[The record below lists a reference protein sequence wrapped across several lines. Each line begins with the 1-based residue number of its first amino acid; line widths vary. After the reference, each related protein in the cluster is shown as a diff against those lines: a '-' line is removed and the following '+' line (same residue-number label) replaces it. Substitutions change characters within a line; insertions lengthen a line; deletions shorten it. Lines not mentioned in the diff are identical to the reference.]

1 MDDLHLLISNATAG
15 FYYFTLAVL
24 IAIDIAISLACF
36 IAYQCDTRKKH
47 YLMLSLA
54 FFSGVAFN
62 MGNTICTQVP
72 LAWLDAGSTVTIE
85 QSHKECILNFTRQLC
100 LITIIFIALL
110 MNAYKNKINP
120 KFISGVIVVFS
131 SLALFMMVIYSIE
144 SDLDNEILKSIY
156 IYYLSGKKINSGD
169 LIITAWCCLLII
181 LSVCMF
187 FYKAFKKKIW
197 HCIAAMIFAEMLF
210 NFIIYICTHEPK
222 FSLTVASVFTAIIK
236 FTICF
241 VVVTEAVKK
250 IAEMRRIKMYDP
262 LTMAYTRNYF
272 FDELKSFSDSHDDNS
287 DLCVLLLDVDKF
299 KEINDTYG
307 HQQGDT
313 VLKTLSEIVRSRIEP
328 KNIFARLGGDEF
340 AILLPE
346 CSLSQACEVAEAIR
360 QDVEQISYQTEV
372 GSIDNIT
379 VSIGTYK
386 VNGSDSIKQII
397 ASADNALYCAKRNGR
412 NNNVVFKDEFCAP

>member
-1 MDDLHLLISNATAG
+1 MDKLYLLISNTTAG

-24 IAIDIAISLACF
+24 IAIDIAISFAFF

-62 MGNTICTQVP
+62 MGNTMCTQVP
-72 LAWLDAGSTVTIE
+72 LAWLNAGNTVALE

-100 LITIIFIALL
+100 VIAIIFIALL
-110 MNAYKNKINP
+110 MNAYRNKINP
-120 KFISGVIVVFS
+120 KFISFIIIVFS
-131 SLALFMMVIYSIE
+131 SLALFMMVIYSVE
-144 SDLDNEILKSIY
+144 SDLDNEILQSVY
-156 IYYLSGKKINSGD
+156 TYYLSDKKIQSGD
-169 LIITAWCCLLII
+169 VIITAWCCLLIS
-181 LSVCMF
+181 LSVCIF

-210 NFIIYICTHEPK
+210 NIIIYISTHEPK
-222 FSLTVASVFTAIIK
+222 FSLTVASVFSAMIK

-241 VVVTEAVKK
+241 VVIAEALKK

-262 LTMAYTRNYF
+262 LTKAYTRNYF
-272 FDELKSFSDSHDDNS
+272 FDELKSLSDTHEADSN
-287 DLCVLLLDVDKF
+287 LCVLLLDVDKF

-313 VLKTLSEIVRSRIEP
+313 VLKIISDIVRTTLERE
-328 KNIFARLGGDEF
+328 NIFARLGGDEF
-340 AILLPE
+340 AIILPE
-346 CSLSQACEVAEAIR
+346 CSLSHACEVAEEIR
-360 QDVEQISYQTEV
+360 HNVEQISYPTDS
-372 GSIDNIT
+372 GTIDSVT

-412 NNNVVFKDEFCAP
+412 NNNVVFKDEFCAH